1 MTLVGFKRATI
12 RVFDGTPDTPTL
24 GTNVFKVEGKQGEGA
39 TQTAN
44 ITGLSSDP
52 VKAFGSDLAYYVA
65 NKGVGDVKVDI
76 TLLDLLEKAVN
87 KILGYKEKNGL
98 VYIGDDTEPP
108 YCSLLLESETLAGEK
123 AYIGFFKGQF
133 SAADIDMK
141 TKKGSQE
148 EPDGDKFKFSSI
160 ASDADETK
168 GSYVVKYIGKEE
180 EKIKELKK
188 QLGIESA

>member
-1 MTLVGFKRATI
+1 MVLYTSVMI
-12 RVFDGTPDTPTL
+12 
-24 GTNVFKVEGKQGEGA
+24 Q
-39 TQTAN
+39 
-44 ITGLSSDP
+44 
-52 VKAFGSDLAYYVA
+52 
-65 NKGVGDVKVDI
+65 
-76 TLLDLLEKAVN
+76 
-87 KILGYKEKNGL
+87 
-98 VYIGDDTEPP
+98 PP